1 MVGGT
6 IIPYAR
12 LNHRSSQIMRLR
24 RSSATGG
31 ILRFTPAAKG
41 TQLLTATLR
50 DTKKAR
56 VPYLWIEINNIDMS
70 IKV

>member
-1 MVGGT
+1 
-6 IIPYAR
+6 
-12 LNHRSSQIMRLR
+12 MRLR